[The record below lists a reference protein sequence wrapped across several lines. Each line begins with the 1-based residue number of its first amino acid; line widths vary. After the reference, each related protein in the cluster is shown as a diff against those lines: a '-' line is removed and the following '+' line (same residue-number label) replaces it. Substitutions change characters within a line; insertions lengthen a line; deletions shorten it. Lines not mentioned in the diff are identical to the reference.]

1 MAEAEGT
8 EKLSLDEVKSILAHQ
23 AAKSKASA
31 VEICAKHQ

>member
-8 EKLSLDEVKSILAHQ
+8 EKLSLDEVEGILAHQ
-23 AAKSKASA
+23 VAKSKAGV